1 MLGLAAERKCIA
13 GESLDDDLEEKK
25 RRVGVFFCGP
35 PVIGEEL
42 AARCGELTS
51 RARADGS
58 KLEYRSMIE
67 VFG

>member
-1 MLGLAAERKCIA
+1 MLQLATERKRAA
-13 GESLDDDLEEKK
+13 GECLDEDLDEKK

-42 AARCGELTS
+42 AARCEELTL
-51 RARADGS
+51 RGRADGS
-58 KLEYRSMIE
+58 GLEYRFMIE